1 MGRKELSTLATRAKK
16 LGQQQT
22 RYEERKKERK
32 NTKLQRK
39 KIISKTTWSNN
50 KKKRSSYDIAKFPLT
65 NVLFAA
71 VELHTVTGGQ
81 EICRVVYQKLS
92 GATTKS
98 RVHQQEDDE
107 EEEKQLLR
115 LH

>member
-1 MGRKELSTLATRAKK
+1 VKEKK
-16 LGQQQT
+16 
-22 RYEERKKERK
+22 KK
-32 NTKLQRK
+32 NTKLQG
-39 KIISKTTWSNN
+39 KITTWSNN
-50 KKKRSSYDIAKFPLT
+50 KKKCSSYDIAKFPVT

-71 VELHTVTGGQ
+71 VELHTATGRQ
-81 EICRVVYQKLS
+81 EKCRVVYQKLS

-98 RVHQQEDDE
+98 RVHQQEQ

>member
-1 MGRKELSTLATRAKK
+1 V
-16 LGQQQT
+16 
-22 RYEERKKERK
+22 
-32 NTKLQRK
+32 
-39 KIISKTTWSNN
+39 
-50 KKKRSSYDIAKFPLT
+50 T

-71 VELHTVTGGQ
+71 VELHTATGRQ
-81 EICRVVYQKLS
+81 EKCRVVYQKLS

-98 RVHQQEDDE
+98 RVQQQEQ